1 MNKKGSFSMN
11 TLKGKSI
18 LVTGGAGFIGSHL
31 VDELIDEKPEKL
43 VVVDNLFLGDERNLN
58 EARQKF
64 PALIFKELDASDKD
78 SMKILCDKHG
88 VEVIFNLAVIPLP
101 TSLARPKWTTDQNI
115 LITSTLCELAKEK
128 AFQTLIHF
136 SSSEAYG
143 SAQTIPMDENHALSP
158 LTPYAASKAAGDHIV
173 LSFCESFL
181 IDAAI
186 LRPFNNFGPRQN
198 DKAYAGIIPIVIKNV
213 LHGKPIEI
221 FGDGQQTRDF
231 IFVKDTAKA
240 AIGIYK
246 CPDTRSQ
253 ITNIASGRETSI
265 NELVEEMLRI
275 MKAEKH
281 TVVHSEPRPGD
292 VRRHCADVS
301 KARRYF
307 DFTPTKDIQKGLRV
321 TINWYSNKQ
330 QSKTL

>member
-1 MNKKGSFSMN
+1 VIIEGNFSMN
-11 TLKGKSI
+11 TLRGKSV

-43 VVVDNLFLGDERNLN
+43 VVVDNLFLGDEQNLD

-64 PALIFKELDASDKD
+64 PSLIFKEIDASDKN

-101 TSLARPKWTTDQNI
+101 TSLERPKWTTDLNI

-143 SAQTIPMDENHALSP
+143 SAQTIPMDENHPLWP

-173 LSFCESFL
+173 LSFCKSFGV
-181 IDAAI
+181 DAAI

-198 DKAYAGIIPIVIKNV
+198 DKAYAGIVPVVIKNV
-213 LHGKPIEI
+213 LRGKPIEI
-221 FGDGQQTRDF
+221 FGDGEQTRDF
-231 IFVKDTAKA
+231 IFVKDTAAA
-240 AIGIYK
+240 AIEIYR
-246 CPDTRSQ
+246 CPDTRSRV
-253 ITNIASGRETSI
+253 INVASGQEISI
-265 NELVEEMLRI
+265 NELVEKMLQI
-275 MKAEKH
+275 MNAEKH
-281 TVVHSEPRPGD
+281 TVIHSQPRPGD
-292 VRRHCADVS
+292 VRRHCADIS
-301 KARRYF
+301 RARQYF
-307 DFTPTKDIQKGLRV
+307 NFSPRTDIHKGLEV
-321 TINWYSNKQ
+321 TTNWYLKKQ
-330 QSKTL
+330 QFKTL